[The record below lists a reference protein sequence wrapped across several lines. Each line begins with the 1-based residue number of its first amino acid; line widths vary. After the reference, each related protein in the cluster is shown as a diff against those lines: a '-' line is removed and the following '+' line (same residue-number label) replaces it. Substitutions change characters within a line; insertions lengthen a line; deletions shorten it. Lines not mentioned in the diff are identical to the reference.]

1 VQHYGIIAK
10 PLTTLLK
17 KKQFHWDDK
26 AQHAFEQLKLAMI
39 ATHVLALPNFS
50 LYFELETNACDTG
63 IGAVLMQQNRPV
75 AYLSKA
81 LAPQHQQLS
90 IYEKEF
96 LALIMVV
103 QKWRPYLQKKE
114 FIIRTDHKSLC
125 FLTDQHLHSEMQKRS
140 MTKLMGLQFKIAYK
154 QGKQNVVPDALS
166 RVGHLL
172 AVDLVSE
179 ARPMWIQEVTNA
191 YATDPEAQQLI
202 QQLALSSPNEQ
213 GFSIQKGVVRKG
225 YQIWIAENSTLRT
238 KLISVFHDAPLGEHS
253 GVHGTYMRLKRQ
265 FFWKGQKQDVDSFV
279 KQCQVCQ
286 QAKHELTHPAG
297 LLQPLPIPKGAW
309 QDITMDFIEGHPKSE
324 GYDTILVVVDRFSKY
339 AHFLPLHHPFTAAVV
354 AQVVFDNVVKL
365 HGLPK
370 SIVSDRDKIFN
381 GHFWTALLK
390 LMGIVLNLSTAY
402 HP

>member
-26 AQHAFEQLKLAMI
+26 AQHTFEQLKLAMI
-39 ATHVLALPNFS
+39 ATPVLALPNFS
-50 LYFELETNACDTG
+50 QSFELEMDACDTG
-63 IGAVLMQQNRPV
+63 IRAVLMQQNRPV

-125 FLTDQHLHSEMQKRS
+125 FSTDQHLHSEMQKRS

-154 QGKQNVVPDALS
+154 QGKQEMVPDALS

-179 ARPMWIQEVTNA
+179 ARTMWIQEVTNA
-191 YATDPEAQQLI
+191 YATNPEAQQLI
-202 QQLALSSPNEQ
+202 QQLALSSP
-213 GFSIQKGVVRKG
+213 V
-225 YQIWIAENSTLRT
+225 
-238 KLISVFHDAPLGEHS
+238 
-253 GVHGTYMRLKRQ
+253 
-265 FFWKGQKQDVDSFV
+265 
-279 KQCQVCQ
+279 
-286 QAKHELTHPAG
+286 
-297 LLQPLPIPKGAW
+297 
-309 QDITMDFIEGHPKSE
+309 
-324 GYDTILVVVDRFSKY
+324 SKDY
-339 AHFLPLHHPFTAAVV
+339 LF
-354 AQVVFDNVVKL
+354 K
-365 HGLPK
+365 K
-370 SIVSDRDKIFN
+370 E
-381 GHFWTALLK
+381 
-390 LMGIVLNLSTAY
+390 
-402 HP
+402 